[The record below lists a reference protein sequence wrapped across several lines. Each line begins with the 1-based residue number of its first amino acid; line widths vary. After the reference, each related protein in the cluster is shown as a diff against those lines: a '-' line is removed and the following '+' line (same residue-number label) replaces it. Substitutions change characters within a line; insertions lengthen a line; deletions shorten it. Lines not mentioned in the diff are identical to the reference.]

1 MLFNWCIVL
10 DGFISKSSNIS
21 FSTSEYWLQNRNI
34 RSNSILFF
42 PAPNIPSRGPP
53 GPSEAYPQPIGYDLP
68 VFVGLGNA
76 RVDDI
81 IVEDGD
87 EYYGEIENESFGPG
101 GLRIVPMRP
110 LRRPIDVSLDYY
122 QHPDKRWNP
131 SIRYSIA
138 HDIYSLGCVLLEIGM
153 WKSLRELVE
162 VEDEDF
168 ERVKRGYQAVTMK
181 LDG

>member
-1 MLFNWCIVL
+1 
-10 DGFISKSSNIS
+10 
-21 FSTSEYWLQNRNI
+21 
-34 RSNSILFF
+34 
-42 PAPNIPSRGPP
+42 
-53 GPSEAYPQPIGYDLP
+53 
-68 VFVGLGNA
+68 
-76 RVDDI
+76 
-81 IVEDGD
+81 VEDR
-87 EYYGEIENESFGPG
+87 SFGPG

-110 LRRPIDVSLDYY
+110 LRRPNDISLDYY

-138 HDIYSLGCVLLEIGM
+138 YDIYSLGCILLEIGM